1 MLDRNLWSGS
11 YERSAFPKYD
21 CPRCER
27 GRLIGDISDLSMK
40 EPAFSKALSKE
51 PDWEPDWDTERFTLT
66 LTCDNPG
73 CGEIALAI
81 GDTNVIE
88 YYDDEYDAW
97 GMISLLRPRSI
108 FPAPKIIQVD
118 EEVPEN
124 IKRELFKAFELFW
137 VDFNACANRLRVS
150 VELLLNHLKVPTT
163 GVDKNG
169 KTRNLDL
176 NGRISVFEQTTP
188 EHAPTLT
195 ALRMIGNLGS
205 HGSEVDR
212 EPLLDAF
219 EIYEY
224 SLSELCGQ
232 RKARIDQ
239 LRQKLIANKG
249 KY

>member
-1 MLDRNLWSGS
+1 MLDRNIWSGS
-11 YERSAFPKYD
+11 YERSAFPKYN

-51 PDWEPDWDTERFTLT
+51 PDWEPDWDTERFSLT

-150 VELLLNHLKVPTT
+150 VELLLNHLKVPTA
-163 GVDKNG
+163 GVDKHG

-239 LRQKLIANKG
+239 LRKKLIANKG

>member
-1 MLDRNLWSGS
+1 MLEKSMWSGS

-27 GRLIGDISDLSMK
+27 GRLIGGVDNLSIN
-40 EPAFSKALSKE
+40 EPAFSKVLGND
-51 PDWEPDWDTERFTLT
+51 PDWEPEWETERFSLT
-66 LTCDNPG
+66 LTCDNQD

-81 GDTNVIE
+81 GDTNTVE
-88 YYDDEYDAW
+88 YFVEEDQVW
-97 GMISLLRPRSI
+97 GLVSLLRPRGI
-108 FPAPKIIQVD
+108 YPAPKIIQVD
-118 EEVPEN
+118 DDVPEN
-124 IKRELFKAFELFW
+124 IKRELNKAFELFW

-150 VELLLNHLKVPTT
+150 IELLLNHLKVPAT

-176 NGRISVFEQTTP
+176 NGRISLFEQTTP

-205 HGSEVDR
+205 HGSEVNR

-232 RKARIDQ
+232 RKSRLDQ
-239 LRQKLIANKG
+239 IRQKLITTKG
-249 KY
+249 NY